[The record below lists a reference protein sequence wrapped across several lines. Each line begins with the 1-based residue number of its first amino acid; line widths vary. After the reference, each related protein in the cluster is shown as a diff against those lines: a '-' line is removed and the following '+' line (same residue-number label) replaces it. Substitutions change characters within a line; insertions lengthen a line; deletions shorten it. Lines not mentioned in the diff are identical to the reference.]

1 MRGPR
6 LDTACFTPA
15 LPMLGPVGP
24 KSTRGFLRGPALPQH
39 GLEQLAHLAGIF
51 RRLDPAFLH
60 HCELFLRRAL
70 AAGDDGTG
78 VAHALAGRRGDAGNE
93 TDHGFF
99 HVGLDPARG
108 VLFIGPADLA
118 HHDHRVGL
126 GIVVEQ
132 LQHLDM
138 LHAVHRVAADAHAR
152 GLAKPQLHQLAD
164 RFVSER
170 ARARHHA
177 DAALLVDVAGHDA
190 DLDLVGR
197 DQAGAVRPDE
207 LGALALHLVL
217 GANHVAHRDAFG
229 DADDEVQ
236 IGLDRLVDRGG
247 CEGRRHVDHRDVG
260 AGLLL
265 RFLHRREDR
274 DALVALTWLFRIH
287 TGDIAVPPV
296 RVLLAHLGVELA
308 GLAGDA
314 LGHHPGVLVYG
325 WPSASSLLLRR
336 FLFLFSH
343 RFFRRFLLCLGFR
356 GRLALWFRLG
366 LGLRLRPAAG
376 GGDDLLSGVGHVVG
390 RDDRQ
395 SRVGEDLLAQI
406 DVGPLQAHHQRHPQA
421 HLLRRRHHARRDHV
435 ALHDAAEDV
444 DEDRL
449 QVRNAQHDLEGLGDL
464 LGGRAA
470 ADVEEVRGR
479 PAVELGDVHG
489 GHREPRAVHQAADVA
504 VELDVVEVVL
514 RRLDFGGVFLVEV
527 AQLLPLGM
535 AEARVV
541 VEVDLGVERHY
552 FALAGED
559 EGVDLGEAAVGFV
572 EGPVQALEDRARLW
586 NARLG
591 NADLLRETVG
601 LGILQARARI
611 DEHRV
616 DLPGRLCRDFLDV
629 HAAFAGGHERDALR
643 AAVDHHADVELLLD
657 VGAFFDQEPPH
668 FLSFGSGLV
677 GLQHHAEDF
686 AGPFAHFALGFHH
699 LHAAALRTE

>member
-207 LGALALHLVL
+207 PGALALHLVL

-247 CEGRRHVDHRDVG
+247 GERRRHVDHRDVG

-274 DALVALTWLFRIH
+274 DALVALTGLFRIH

-314 LGHHPGVLVYG
+314 LGHHPGVLVY
-325 WPSASSLLLRR
+325 
-336 FLFLFSH
+336 
-343 RFFRRFLLCLGFR
+343 
-356 GRLALWFRLG
+356 
-366 LGLRLRPAAG
+366 
-376 GGDDLLSGVGHVVG
+376 
-390 RDDRQ
+390 
-395 SRVGEDLLAQI
+395 ED
-406 DVGPLQAHHQRHPQA
+406 GHQRLPFFF
-421 HLLRRRHHARRDHV
+421 V
-435 ALHDAAEDV
+435 AFFFGFLIAFF
-444 DEDRL
+444 
-449 QVRNAQHDLEGLGDL
+449 
-464 LGGRAA
+464 
-470 ADVEEVRGR
+470 
-479 PAVELGDVHG
+479 AV
-489 GHREPRAVHQAADVA
+489 
-504 VELDVVEVVL
+504 
-514 RRLDFGGVFLVEV
+514 FF
-527 AQLLPLGM
+527 
-535 AEARVV
+535 
-541 VEVDLGVERHY
+541 
-552 FALAGED
+552 FALAFG
-559 EGVDLGEAAVGFV
+559 
-572 EGPVQALEDRARLW
+572 
-586 NARLG
+586 
-591 NADLLRETVG
+591 VG
-601 LGILQARARI
+601 LLFG
-611 DEHRV
+611 
-616 DLPGRLCRDFLDV
+616 
-629 HAAFAGGHERDALR
+629 FAL
-643 AAVDHHADVELLLD
+643 
-657 VGAFFDQEPPH
+657 
-668 FLSFGSGLV
+668 
-677 GLQHHAEDF
+677 
-686 AGPFAHFALGFHH
+686 ALGFAFDPPP
-699 LHAAALRTE
+699 AAATTFFPASAMLLAEMIGSPESARIFLPRSTLVPSRRTTSGTRRLTCFAAATTPAAITSHFMMPPKMLTRIAFKCGMRSMILKASVTFSVVAPPPTSRKFAGLPP